1 MLGNVEMAVFEF
13 RLIPALTGN
22 AHNRENDR
30 DQHTVDPRAYGEC
43 DIPSTLSKSE
53 VG

>member
-43 DIPSTLSKSE
+43 YVKIKEGGDLI
-53 VG
+53 G